1 MLGVISGA
9 LLLFLS
15 LEGIFNHN
23 KLFARIGLGLFILG
37 FVLSEIYLFLQ
48 GGMYY
53 LNLGELPLY
62 HKSLLVFSSFIGGGV
77 FLFLLSVLLM
87 NKNQNL

>member
-15 LEGIFNHN
+15 LEGVFNHN
-23 KLFARIGLGLFILG
+23 KLFVRIGLSLFILG

-48 GGMYY
+48 GAMYY
-53 LNLGELPLY
+53 FNLGEITAY
-62 HKSLLVFSSFIGGGV
+62 HKSLFVFSAFIGGGV
-77 FLFLLSVLLM
+77 FLFLLSVLL
-87 NKNQNL
+87 KKQK